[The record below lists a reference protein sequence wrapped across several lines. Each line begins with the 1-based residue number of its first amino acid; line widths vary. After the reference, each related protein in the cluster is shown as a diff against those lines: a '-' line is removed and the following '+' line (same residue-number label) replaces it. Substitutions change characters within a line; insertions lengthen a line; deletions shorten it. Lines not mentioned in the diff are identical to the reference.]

1 MSLDDEPS
9 NAESQPFAGRN
20 HLLPADVLLN
30 IDSECE
36 RFESEFRQ
44 GKKPAIDHFLTA
56 FAQQPH
62 ALERA
67 FQELILLEWH
77 LRSELP
83 ETIDIAEYQLRFPQF
98 GEMISRLY
106 LEYEKS
112 GSTSSPS
119 PRTEATID
127 FNAFSQTEELA
138 RWIDRFRQEC
148 KTNPAME
155 PSDWLSHSPN
165 APESL
170 RNAIHGMAYLDKFQ
184 QSKDG
189 EKRIGEFRIIR
200 EIGRGGMGIVF
211 EAEQESLD
219 RTVAL
224 KILWFGAIS
233 DPDAIKRFQ
242 REASTVAKLHH
253 TNIVPIFSVGSQGA
267 INYYAMQFIDGQ
279 SLDAVAK
286 QGSPSLHWST
296 IAEWGLQAS
305 EALEHAHQR
314 GIVHRDVKPS
324 NLLLDRENR
333 IWLTD
338 FGLAKRS
345 DDVTLSMAG
354 ALLGTPRYMS
364 PEQASSSTRHVD
376 HRSDVY
382 SLGASLYELA
392 TGRPVFDAK
401 TPHGVI
407 SQILTAEP
415 IPAYQLSP
423 SIPRD
428 LSTILMK
435 CLSKEVTQRYESAKA
450 LADDLRALLDGR
462 PIRAKRPN
470 WIDHSQKWLQR
481 HRREVGW
488 SVVSVVAS
496 LLLLTSLSLGW
507 LGWNR
512 SRAVHLSLSSPEST
526 VAAELLYRNGKPAS
540 RLQTVPT
547 QDPLPIKPGKYAL
560 RVHQSGMI
568 SQDFLVDWAPSEE
581 VKQSLHPSDQRIG
594 TAINNA
600 FDCEVVHH
608 DAGAWLVHY
617 DDQHL
622 VVENRVVR
630 SPQSF
635 RIPFDSMANSESA
648 SGFLWPPRRLVTSSL
663 LDNTNKFDIRPK
675 FYPEAKDWNGDG
687 RFDLLLAMQHQA
699 IIVLIDP
706 ERGVQWSKGLTPDT
720 SADLSNTNAQDYS
733 LICPRSSIVE
743 MPKTIPDV
751 DGDGADDILVQV
763 ARINPFGNPD
773 MQQSSVELVALS
785 GRSGETLWTFA
796 VPRELILSNIS
807 LFPYSFRWFTGP
819 SSGTS
824 SSGGIAWLAHIR
836 WSRDSQVQSTRVGTF
851 VGYGSTLID
860 RSSTHPIVYFQILD
874 QLFAVDPRT
883 GRLADGPNSL
893 GAIPFQPPQLGQCDG
908 SLHAEM
914 IFVEDLRNG
923 STITS
928 TPNLAPTYQMKL
940 VVWSF
945 DSKSQLWDR
954 KIAAHA
960 PFSRGWFT
968 SPVSWPKVADL
979 DRNGKAEI
987 LVPDDTSLSSH
998 HQKFETSISA
1008 ISGETGKSLWRK
1020 AIRHADTQLDRFL
1033 IGPDINRDS
1042 VRDLFVASMS
1052 GLPVKLHV
1060 DCISGKD
1067 GLPLWTTFEELHQS
1081 MNPTNLFVGEPI
1093 LWNHREDAWPQI
1105 VVPLQEGNE
1114 SEHAN
1119 ASAFLFST
1127 GTGKLLHKLDQFHR
1141 LHLADVDA
1149 DGSEDLRMTY
1159 YLAPRLGMQG
1169 LSNTQFV
1176 RGSFGK
1182 LWSRL
1187 GPPGSIVDDLN
1198 GDGLQ
1203 DLISTDHRT
1212 VAAMDIV
1219 SGLQLWYR
1227 RFPDISP
1234 NLRIHCGLSK
1244 NSSKLG
1250 STTSEMGFQSRRY
1263 WRSACRA

>member
-1 MSLDDEPS
+1 MTPPYNDPMSLDDEPS

-44 GKKPAIDHFLTA
+44 GKKPAIDDFLTA

-67 FQELILLEWH
+67 FQELLLLEWH
-77 LRSELP
+77 LRSEQA

-106 LEYEKS
+106 LEYQNS
-112 GSTSSPS
+112 RNVSSPS

-376 HRSDVY
+376 HRSDIY

-407 SQILTAEP
+407 SQILTSEP
-415 IPAYQLSP
+415 VPASQVSP
-423 SIPRD
+423 ELPRD
-428 LSTILMK
+428 FSTIMMK
-435 CLSKEVTQRYESAKA
+435 CLSKEATQRYESAKA

-470 WIDHSQKWLQR
+470 WVDQSRKWFMR
-481 HRREVGW
+481 HRREFGW
-488 SVVSVVAS
+488 SIASVLAS
-496 LLLLTSLSLGW
+496 LLFLLAFSLGW
-507 LGWNR
+507 YSWNR
-512 SRAVHLSLSSPEST
+512 LREIHLSLSSPDSPI
-526 VAAELLYRNGKPAS
+526 VAEVLYRDGRPAS
-540 RLQTVPT
+540 RPQTVPT
-547 QDPLPIKPGKYAL
+547 QDPIALSPGEYAL
-560 RVHQSGMI
+560 RVQQSGLL
-568 SQDFLVDWAPSEE
+568 SQDYLVDWKPSEE
-581 VKQSLHPSDQRIG
+581 VTQHLHPTDQLIG
-594 TAINNA
+594 PKITNA
-600 FDCEVVHH
+600 FECEVVR
-608 DAGAWLVHY
+608 DEAGAWIVHY
-617 DDQHL
+617 DEQQL
-622 VVENRVVR
+622 SIENRSVR
-630 SPQSF
+630 SPEIH
-635 RIPFDSMANSESA
+635 RIAFEAIAASDSA
-648 SGFLWPPRRLVTSSL
+648 SGFVWPPRRLSSYSL
-663 LDNTNKFDIRPK
+663 LDNASKYDLRPR
-675 FYPEAKDWNGDG
+675 FYPESKDWNADG
-687 RFDLLLAMQHQA
+687 RLDLLVAMQHQA
-699 IIVLIDP
+699 VVALIDP
-706 ERGVQWSKGLTPDT
+706 GKGVKWSVGLTPDT
-720 SADLSNTNAQDYS
+720 SDELTKPHEHDNV
-733 LICPRSSIVE
+733 IVCPRSSIVE
-743 MPKTIPDV
+743 MPKSVSDI
-751 DGDGADDILVQV
+751 DGDGAEDIVVQV
-763 ARINPFGNPD
+763 ARINPFGYPD
-773 MQQSSVELVALS
+773 MQESSIELIALS
-785 GRSGETLWTFA
+785 GKNGERIWTHV
-796 VPRELILSNIS
+796 VPKDFILSNS
-807 LFPYSFRWFTGP
+807 SRFPYCFRWFTGP
-819 SSGTS
+819 SSGS
-824 SSGGIAWLAHIR
+824 FSSGGGSWSAHSR
-836 WSRDSQVQSTRVGTF
+836 WTRRSNSQALRQGTF
-851 VGYGSTLID
+851 VGYGSILVEP
-860 RSSTHPIVYFQILD
+860 SKVHPKIYFQILD
-874 QLFAVDPRT
+874 QWMQIDRETGQIVD
-883 GRLADGPNSL
+883 DQVSL
-893 GAIPFQPPQLGQCDG
+893 GAIPFRTPELGQCDDTL
-908 SLHAEM
+908 SQEL
-914 IFVEDLRNG
+914 IFVEDLGNSANTIG
-923 STITS
+923 S
-928 TPNLAPTYQMKL
+928 NLQSSHQMKL
-940 VVWSF
+940 VAWSL
-945 DSKSQLWDR
+945 DTKSQKWER
-954 KIAAHA
+954 KIGAHA
-960 PFSRGWFT
+960 PFLRTLFT
-968 SPVSWPKVADL
+968 PSATWPKIVDL
-979 DRNGKAEI
+979 NEDGHSEI
-987 LVPDDTSLSSH
+987 LVPDDTSLSGDH
-998 HQKFETSISA
+998 RTIQTSLLA
-1008 ISGETGKSLWRK
+1008 VSGETGKTLWK
-1020 AIRHADTQLDRFL
+1020 EAIRHADTQLDGFL
-1033 IGPDINRDS
+1033 LGPDVNGDK
-1042 VRDLFVASMS
+1042 VRDVLVASMS
-1052 GLPVKLHV
+1052 GLPVTLHV
-1060 DCISGKD
+1060 DCLSGEN
-1067 GLPLWTTFEELHQS
+1067 GHPLWTTYDEVHS
-1081 MNPTNLFVGEPI
+1081 SANPTNLFVSEPF
-1093 LWNHREDAWPQI
+1093 LWNHREDGWPQL
-1105 VVPLQEGNE
+1105 VVPLQDG
-1114 SEHAN
+1114 SDSQQFTSLAFSF
-1119 ASAFLFST
+1119 SA
-1127 GTGKLLHKLDQFHR
+1127 GTGRLLHQVDQFHR
-1141 LHLADVDA
+1141 IQVADVDG
-1149 DGSEDLRMTY
+1149 DGSEDL
-1159 YLAPRLGMQG
+1159 
-1169 LSNTQFV
+1169 
-1176 RGSFGK
+1176 
-1182 LWSRL
+1182 
-1187 GPPGSIVDDLN
+1187 
-1198 GDGLQ
+1198 
-1203 DLISTDHRT
+1203 
-1212 VAAMDIV
+1212 
-1219 SGLQLWYR
+1219 
-1227 RFPDISP
+1227 
-1234 NLRIHCGLSK
+1234 
-1244 NSSKLG
+1244 
-1250 STTSEMGFQSRRY
+1250 E
-1263 WRSACRA
+1263 